1 MSSEKKGYPYKD
13 SYGDEF
19 TVYPKLDMY
28 DDNDNLYIGL
38 DSFDEDLGGI
48 DDYCDL
54 TVNIYKLPYLCSC
67 VNIEYG
73 GEQHAKFLE
82 EQGIAQFTGKW
93 IPSGFLSFP
102 VFRFNEDKLREID
115 PKMFA
120 EYAQAHGRE
129 VEEKKPLDQQIRQ
142 AEARTTTTNAEKKT
156 HNIEQDR

>member
-1 MSSEKKGYPYKD
+1 MLAGKKGYPYKD

-19 TVYPKLDMY
+19 TVYPKLHMY
-28 DDNDNLYIGL
+28 ADNDNLYVGL

-48 DDYCDL
+48 DQYCDL

-73 GEQHAKFLE
+73 GDQHMKFLE

-93 IPSGFLSFP
+93 MPSGFMSFP

-120 EYAQAHGRE
+120 EYAKAHGRE
-129 VEEKKPLDQQIRQ
+129 VEAKKPLDHQIQ
-142 AEARTTTTNAEKKT
+142 EASDRTSTSESAPEKGD
-156 HNIEQDR
+156 IQR

>member
-1 MSSEKKGYPYKD
+1 MLAGKKGYPYKD

-28 DDNDNLYIGL
+28 ADNDNLYVGL
-38 DSFDEDLGGI
+38 DSFDQDLGGI
-48 DDYCDL
+48 DQYCDL

-73 GEQHAKFLE
+73 GDQHMKFLE

-93 IPSGFLSFP
+93 MPSGFMSFP

-120 EYAQAHGRE
+120 EYAMAHGKE
-129 VEEKKPLDQQIRQ
+129 VSAKEPLAQQIQ
-142 AEARTTTTNAEKKT
+142 SATQRTVTP
-156 HNIEQDR
+156 DRPSSKDTLDR